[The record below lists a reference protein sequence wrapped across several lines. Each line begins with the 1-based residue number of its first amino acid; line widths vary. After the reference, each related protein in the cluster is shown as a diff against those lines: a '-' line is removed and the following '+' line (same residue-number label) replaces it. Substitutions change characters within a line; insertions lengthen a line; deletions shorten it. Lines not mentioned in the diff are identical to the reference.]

1 MFYPQRLEGREE
13 LEVSCIEGRFKILQE
28 QATEQTGENTH
39 GQKEIRS
46 GGNPTGTR
54 KKDRHRQQRRA
65 DADDGLGFDE

>member
-46 GGNPTGTR
+46 GGNPTGTIE
-54 KKDRHRQQRRA
+54 RRTA
-65 DADDGLGFDE
+65 TGNNDVQMRMMD